1 MISMVHG
8 VTRKLEQQS
17 RSRFS
22 TSRPLRFGR
31 KFAWLSKLSSWEF
44 SARGTC
50 SWLEENE
57 PYCGGQWSKAYLR
70 GSKWRC
76 SNPQL
81 WCCWG
86 TRSIFGGKK
95 GVRVFGQ
102 LNLDHFRPKF
112 EPGSI
117 GWHYHQSFR
126 VSWKSCSQGQK
137 ETGPILGVACPRR
150 VQEAHIGGSP
160 DSSRDCGV
168 GHDWKTGGTEVY

>member
-1 MISMVHG
+1 MVHG

-22 TSRPLRFGR
+22 TSRPLRFER
-31 KFAWLSKLSSWEF
+31 KIAWLSRLSSWEL
-44 SARGTC
+44 SAGGTC

-76 SNPQL
+76 SNLQL

-86 TRSIFGGKK
+86 TRSIFGGSK

-102 LNLDHFRPKF
+102 LNLDHFWPKF

-126 VSWKSCSQGQK
+126 VSWKSCSQGLK
-137 ETGPILGVACPRR
+137 ETEPILGVACPRR
-150 VQEAHIGGSP
+150 VQEAHIGGGP
-160 DSSRDCGV
+160 ASSRDWGV
-168 GHDWKTGGTEVY
+168 VHGWKTGGTEVY